1 MSYHDVIGM
10 LVSKRDAAGK
20 ITDAV
25 EEITDALDKERSE
38 LSEPARRALQRI
50 QSSAIS
56 LVVDVG
62 EFLSVLKEDNED
74 EKEG

>member
-1 MSYHDVIGM
+1 MGYHDVIGM
-10 LVSKRDAAGK
+10 FASKRDAAGK

-25 EEITDALDKERSE
+25 KEITDALDEERHE
-38 LSEPARRALQRI
+38 LGEPARRALQRI

-62 EFLSVLKEDNED
+62 EFLSVLKEDTETS
-74 EKEG
+74 EK

>member
-1 MSYHDVIGM
+1 MGYHNVIGR
-10 LVSKRDAAGK
+10 LASQRDATGK

-25 EEITDALDKERSE
+25 EEITDALDEEQSE

-62 EFLSVLKEDNED
+62 EFLSVLKEDAGASE
-74 EKEG
+74 E

>member
-1 MSYHDVIGM
+1 MGYHAVIR
-10 LVSKRDAAGK
+10 LASRRDAAADK
-20 ITDAV
+20 LADAV
-25 EEITDALDKERSE
+25 KEITDALDDEERHE

-62 EFLSVLKEDNED
+62 EFLSVLKEDAETS
-74 EKEG
+74 EE